1 MVPFVHSGMDAVVP
15 RGLALP
21 RLGQSVRLLVG
32 DPIPVDDLLRVA
44 EQQGWPD
51 DRLYIAIADRI
62 GDRLHDLKAQ
72 LEDLPLSEVCQM
84 WSVCV
89 CNFV

>member
-1 MVPFVHSGMDAVVP
+1 MDAVVP